1 MRKAFGIA
9 GMAGIALLL
18 LARTAGA
25 QTIEGILISPLH
37 PTTRD
42 RIELT
47 VFGTQSPGCPF
58 GWQAPKLDKAYP
70 LFILTAVLPPELPV
84 CGSPSTPFRRTFLL
98 DPLAAG
104 TYYAQVRLS
113 GLPYGQSYEVF
124 QVAEPSGLLSLGEND
139 LFRVNVSWRNPKDGT
154 AGAGFAQ
161 RLADD
166 SGAFWFFSPENVEV
180 TIKILDGRPVNGKW
194 WVFIASMTD
203 LEMDVTVLENRNDCL
218 SLPSVP
224 PSCPTKVY
232 SQAAGKN
239 RNFIDVNAFAAFG
252 D

>member
-1 MRKAFGIA
+1 MKKRIL
-9 GMAGIALLL
+9 ALAVLL
-18 LARTAGA
+18 AARTAGA
-25 QTIEGILISPLH
+25 QTIEGILVSPLH

-42 RIELT
+42 RVELT
-47 VFGTQSPGCPF
+47 VVGTQSPGCPF
-58 GWQAPKLDKAYP
+58 VWQEPERDRSYP
-70 LFILTAVLPPELPV
+70 VFILTAKLPT
-84 CGSPSTPFRRTFLL
+84 CGSPLQPFRRTFLL

-104 TYYAQVRLS
+104 TYYAQVRLA

-124 QVAEPSGLLSLGEND
+124 QVVEPSGLLSLAEND
-139 LFRVNVSWRNPKDGT
+139 LFQVNVSWRNPKDGT
-154 AGAGFAQ
+154 SGAGFAQ

-180 TIKILDGRPVNGKW
+180 TIKILDGRPVNGHW

-203 LEMDVTVLENRNDCL
+203 LEMDVTVLENRNNCL
-218 SLPSVP
+218 SLPTFP
-224 PSCPTKVY
+224 PSCPTKTW

>member
-1 MRKAFGIA
+1 MKAMKRIVVLA
-9 GMAGIALLL
+9 VLL
-18 LARTAGA
+18 LARTAWA
-25 QTIEGILISPLH
+25 RDIEGILVSPSH

-42 RIELT
+42 RVELT
-47 VFGTQSPGCPF
+47 VVGTQMPKCPF
-58 GWQAPKLDKAYP
+58 GIQ
-70 LFILTAVLPPELPV
+70 PPELDRGGPV
-84 CGSPSTPFRRTFLL
+84 FYIDVDAKLPPGLPDCGSPAPFRRTFVL
-98 DPLAAG
+98 DPLPAG
-104 TYYAQVRLS
+104 TYYAQVRIS

-124 QVAEPSGLLSLGEND
+124 QVVEPSEVLHLAENGR
-139 LFRVNVSWRNPKDGT
+139 FQVNVSWRNPKDGT

-180 TIKILDGRPVNGKW
+180 TIKILDGRPVNGHW

-218 SLPSVP
+218 SLPTFP
-224 PSCPTKVY
+224 PSCPTKIY
-232 SQAAGKN
+232 SQTVGKN

>member
-1 MRKAFGIA
+1 MKRFL
-9 GMAGIALLL
+9 ALAVLL
-18 LARTAGA
+18 LARTAWA
-25 QTIEGILISPLH
+25 SDIEGILINPPH

-42 RIELT
+42 RVELT
-47 VFGTQSPGCPF
+47 VVGTQSPNCPF
-58 GWQAPKLDKAYP
+58 GFQPPELDRGY
-70 LFILTAVLPPELPV
+70 LVFYIDAVLPPGLPD
-84 CGSPSTPFRRTFLL
+84 CGSPTPFRRTFVL
-98 DPLAAG
+98 DPLPVG

-124 QVAEPSGLLSLGEND
+124 QVVEPAELLHLAQD
-139 LFRVNVSWRNPKDGT
+139 DRFQVNVSWRNPKDGT

-180 TIKILDGRPVNGKW
+180 TVKILDGRPVNGHW

-218 SLPSVP
+218 SLPTFP
-224 PSCPTKVY
+224 PSCPTKIW

-239 RNFIDVNAFAAFG
+239 RNFIDVNAFAA

>member
-1 MRKAFGIA
+1 MKKRIL
-9 GMAGIALLL
+9 ALAIL
-18 LARTAGA
+18 LATRMAGA
-25 QTIEGILISPLH
+25 QTIQGVLVSPLH

-42 RIELT
+42 RVELT
-47 VFGTQSPGCPF
+47 IVGTQYPGCPF
-58 GWQAPKLDKAYP
+58 GFQPPKLDRAYP
-70 LFILTAVLPPELPV
+70 LFILTAVMPPALPD
-84 CGSPSTPFRRTFLL
+84 CGSSPTPFRHTFVL

-113 GLPYGQSYEVF
+113 NLPYGQSFEVF
-124 QVAEPSGLLSLGEND
+124 QVVEPSGLLHLAEND
-139 LFRVNVSWRNPKDGT
+139 RFQVNVSWRNPKDGT
-154 AGAGFAQ
+154 TGAGFAQ

-166 SGAFWFFSPENVEV
+166 SGAFWFFSPENVEI
-180 TIKILDGRPVNGKW
+180 TIKILDGRPVNGHW

-218 SLPSVP
+218 LLPTFP
-224 PSCPTKVY
+224 PSCPTKTW

>member
-1 MRKAFGIA
+1 MKT
-9 GMAGIALLL
+9 MKCALALAVLL

-25 QTIEGILISPLH
+25 QTIQGILVSPLH

-42 RIELT
+42 RVELT
-47 VFGTQSPGCPF
+47 VVGTQMSKCPF
-58 GWQAPKLDKAYP
+58 GIQ
-70 LFILTAVLPPELPV
+70 PPELDRGYPV
-84 CGSPSTPFRRTFLL
+84 FYIDVDSKLPPGLPDCGSPVPFRRTFVL
-98 DPLAAG
+98 DPLPAG
-104 TYYAQVRLS
+104 TYYARVRLS

-124 QVAEPSGLLSLGEND
+124 QVVEPSGLLHLAEND
-139 LFRVNVSWRNPKDGT
+139 RFQVNVTWHNPKDGT
-154 AGAGFAQ
+154 AGSGLAQ

-180 TIKILDGRPVNGKW
+180 TIKILDGRPVNGHW

-224 PSCPTKVY
+224 PSCPTKIY

-239 RNFIDVNAFAAFG
+239 RNFIDVNAFAE
-252 D
+252 